1 VGVEKV
7 GAASGESVEVRGLR
21 ERMAAERSDRVVEI
35 VDEDKEDVGFPRSG
49 AFGGFGGEAEGDGGD
64 AD

>member
-35 VDEDKEDVGFPRSG
+35 VDEDIGERWVLPEPSLWR
-49 AFGGFGGEAEGDGGD
+49 FGGETGGHRGD
-64 AD
+64 A